1 MSHQPARGLMP
12 RKCSAGHTIRQD
24 QYPGADRRR
33 RTGRPLAVAHAGGPR
48 DLPAVRVALALA
60 LGLLICSP
68 LQAASY
74 DAMLFPLLAVMPA
87 TRLDW
92 IVVTRAA
99 VMTAASEPFM
109 TNSAPRWL
117 TVIEKISVAGSPT
130 LSIAGIVLVLLWFC
144 VTRAWNPVASQTGR
158 QIERDRCRTSNVQ

>member
-1 MSHQPARGLMP
+1 MP
-12 RKCSAGHTIRQD
+12 T
-24 QYPGADRRR
+24 
-33 RTGRPLAVAHAGGPR
+33 GPR

-74 DAMLFPLLAVMPA
+74 DAMLFPILAMMPA

-99 VMTAASEPFM
+99 LMAAASEPFM
-109 TNSAPRWL
+109 TSTAPRWL
-117 TVIEKISVAGSPT
+117 TAIERISVAGSPT

-144 VTRAWNPVASQTGR
+144 VTRAWNPVVSQAGP
-158 QIERDRCRTSNVQ
+158 QIEGIPAELSNVQ